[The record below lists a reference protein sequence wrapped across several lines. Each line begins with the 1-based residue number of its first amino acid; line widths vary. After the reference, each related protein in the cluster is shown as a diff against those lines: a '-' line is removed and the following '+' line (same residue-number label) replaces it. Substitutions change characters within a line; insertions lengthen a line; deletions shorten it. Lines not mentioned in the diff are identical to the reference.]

1 MEMLEELI
9 GFTVAETVSEAP
21 CELLDSM
28 ILVLGDVVPLVS
40 SLV

>member
-1 MEMLEELI
+1 MLEELI

-21 CELLDSM
+21 RELLDSM